1 MAGYEN
7 QGIRNVYNHYGPMEI
22 EQKFG
27 GETDNSVFKTVVWT
41 FDYNDLPDA
50 STNGLDYVIP
60 ANSTIVS
67 AKLQIITAFTSTS
80 TTTDLTVGLQ
90 KADGTQIDD
99 DGLIT
104 AVHADQTAI
113 GTKGRLIDGASGTA
127 GALINR
133 TIGTSDGEL
142 VVTPTAGDLTAGKA
156 RLIVEYIK
164 EGL

>member
-1 MAGYEN
+1 MGFEN
-7 QGIRNVYNHYGPMEI
+7 QAIRGVLNHYGPRKI
-22 EQKFG
+22 NQKFG
-27 GETDNSVFKTVVWT
+27 GETPNAVITTASWI

-50 STNGLDYVIP
+50 SAQGLEYVIP
-60 ANSTIVS
+60 ANATILS

-90 KADGTQIDD
+90 TSAGVAIDD

-104 AVHADQTAI
+104 AAQATQTTIAVAGAI
-113 GTKGRLIDGASGTA
+113 IDGASGTA
-127 GALINR
+127 AALIGK
-133 TIGTSDGEL
+133 TIGTTAGEL
-142 VVTPTAGDLTAGKA
+142 VVTPSVADLTAGKA